1 MPADLPISRR
11 TAPSA
16 RSGGFDSPIRGILL
30 GMAIGAVVMLIIGIT
45 WLVIDKYRPPRATH
59 PAALPSAPSAPTE
72 VQSATPASTQALT
85 SSGQAGFAPREPTR
99 AIPSPTEAKAAASQ
113 TQPAPTQTLATPK
126 ATLKPGAPT
135 SRTPQQGVTPTPLTY
150 TVQPG
155 DSLYQIADRF
165 GVDVLDLMI
174 ANHIA
179 NPSLIQPGQV
189 FTIPGSGT
197 VARGPQAT
205 GPKSILVDI
214 SQQHLYAYQGNTLV
228 YSFIVSTGAY
238 DGTLRGNFEILDKLP
253 RPYSDA
259 WNFWMPDWLGFY
271 YAGGLENGFHALPVL
286 PDGSQIW
293 GDTLGSPTSYG
304 CVVLGTLEAQLL
316 YAWADVGTP
325 VKVQ

>member
-1 MPADLPISRR
+1 MPADLPFSRR

-16 RSGGFDSPIRGILL
+16 RPGGFDSPIQGILL
-30 GMAIGAVVMLIIGIT
+30 GVAIGAAFMLIIGLT
-45 WLVIDKYRPPRATH
+45 WLVMDKYRPPRAVQ
-59 PAALPSAPSAPTE
+59 PALVAASATPLPSVTSSLQQPDFTQTVAPTE
-72 VQSATPASTQALT
+72 RSVRTGSLTSTHILTQKTTVAQTPSATPAL
-85 SSGQAGFAPREPTR
+85 
-99 AIPSPTEAKAAASQ
+99 
-113 TQPAPTQTLATPK
+113 K
-126 ATLKPGAPT
+126 ATSKPGGPT
-135 SRTPQQGVTPTPLTY
+135 SRTRAPTVTPTPLTY

-155 DSLYQIADRF
+155 DSLYQIAAHF

-189 FTIPGSGT
+189 FIIPGPGN

-228 YSFIVSTGAY
+228 YSFIVSTGAS
-238 DGTLRGNFEILDKLP
+238 DGTLRGDFEILDKLP

-293 GDTLGSPTSYG
+293 GDTLGTPTSYG

-316 YAWADVGTP
+316 YDWADVGTP